1 MLIINSG
8 GAIVACWVHVDLVVF
23 VVAAAAAVVV
33 LFFFNVFFFNLILIG
48 RFEMLPVFN
57 HKMKH
62 VC

>member
-23 VVAAAAAVVV
+23 VVAAAVVVV
-33 LFFFNVFFFNLILIG
+33 LFFFNVFFFYLILIG
-48 RFEMLPVFN
+48 RFEMFPVFN